1 MRKIMD
7 TVDMGKIDNKD
18 WYIIDAEQAV
28 LGRLASKIATILKGK
43 HKPSYLP
50 YMDNG
55 DYIVVIN
62 AKNLSVTGNKLEDK
76 VYYKHTGY
84 IGNMKKTTLSEVIKM
99 KTVIIMG
106 STSDEPHAKKITEK
120 LDEYNIEWEQY
131 AASAHKQPLKVL
143 EILEVNKNK
152 QNIIY
157 ITIAGRSNAL
167 SGFVAANSEFPTI
180 GCPPF
185 SDKSDMLVNIHSTLQ
200 MPSQTPVLTVID
212 PGNCAL
218 AVKRIFG
225 V

>member
-7 TVDMGKIDNKD
+7 IVRMDKIDNKD

-84 IGNMKKTTLSEVIKM
+84 IGNMKKTTLSEVIK
-99 KTVIIMG
+99 KDPSIVIKNAVKGMLPKNPLGRSMIKKLKIYNN
-106 STSDEPHAKKITEK
+106 DQHDHHAQKPKK
-120 LDEYNIEWEQY
+120 
-131 AASAHKQPLKVL
+131 L
-143 EILEVNKNK
+143 EI
-152 QNIIY
+152 
-157 ITIAGRSNAL
+157 
-167 SGFVAANSEFPTI
+167 
-180 GCPPF
+180 
-185 SDKSDMLVNIHSTLQ
+185 
-200 MPSQTPVLTVID
+200 
-212 PGNCAL
+212 
-218 AVKRIFG
+218 
-225 V
+225 